1 MKILLVDD
9 DNALA
14 EVLIQQLTVQNYVVD
29 RVADGEMGW
38 SYASTFDYD
47 LIVLDWVLPSLDGLQ
62 LCQRLRSGGYGVP
75 ILLLSSKN
83 QQTDKIQ
90 GLEAGADDY
99 LVKPFDV
106 KELIARIQALVR
118 RTSSTEPQ
126 PILAW
131 GNLCL
136 DPISCNVTY
145 QGYPVA
151 LTAKEYA
158 LLELFL
164 RHSHQVFKASTLLDQ
179 IWSSDEFP
187 SEATVR
193 SHIRGLRR
201 KLKAA
206 GITTNVIETVRGLG
220 YRLGTSPTD
229 TPPTQ
234 KNNALSSAERQAQYL
249 AGLMQTW
256 QTHKGESLKR
266 WNYLVTLSQTLKE
279 QGLNEQQRLQ
289 AQQKVHSL
297 AGTLGIFGL
306 VEGHRLALQIEQLL
320 ATATPLSPRQIAQ
333 FQVLVTTLGHA
344 LDNPPQLVSWT
355 EGPPTHLPKIL
366 LLDVTGAPYIQQL
379 MALAVTQGLEV
390 DIATSTDMAAE
401 ILGLN
406 APGDNNLDA
415 LAELPDLVLLNLV
428 GSDNALDLN
437 EVSLQLLLQLMS
449 TLSQQWPQLPLVLI
463 TPQGDFG
470 NRLDLVRRGAAMV
483 LEYPVSPAEIL
494 EAIDQATYLRYRHS
508 KIMLVDDDSHY
519 LDKAMR
525 LLKPWHFQITPLAN
539 PSRFW
544 TIFNQIMPDV
554 IILDIEMPGINGFEL
569 CKVIRSHPQW
579 QHLPIIFLSIHADPA
594 TQSQA
599 FAAGA
604 DDYITKF
611 SQEDNLVL
619 RILNRLKRYHAWC
632 NQESALLTVD

>member
-14 EVLIQQLTVQNYVVD
+14 EILIQQLTVQNYIVD

-47 LIVLDWVLPSLDGLQ
+47 LIILDWVLPNLDGLQ

-83 QQTDKIQ
+83 QQSDKIE

-106 KELIARIQALVR
+106 RELLARIQALVR
-118 RTSSTEPQ
+118 RTFTEPQ
-126 PILAW
+126 PILVW
-131 GNLCL
+131 GDLCL
-136 DPISCNVTY
+136 DPVSCSVTY

-164 RHSHQVFKASTLLDQ
+164 RHSHQVFSAPTLLDQ
-179 IWSSDEFP
+179 IWSSDDFP

-193 SHIRGLRR
+193 SHIRGLRQ

-206 GITTNVIETVRGLG
+206 GISANVIETVRGLG
-220 YRLGTSPTD
+220 YRLGTSPTEP
-229 TPPTQ
+229 TPNP
-234 KNNALSSAERQAQYL
+234 KLNSLPSAERQAQYL
-249 AGLMQTW
+249 AGLTQTW
-256 QTHKGESLKR
+256 ETHKSESVKR
-266 WNYLVTLSQTLKE
+266 WNYLVTLSHQFQD
-279 QGLNEQQRLQ
+279 QGISEQQRIQ
-289 AQQKVHSL
+289 AKQMAHSL

-306 VEGHRLALQIEQLL
+306 IEGHRLALQIEHLL
-320 ATATPLSPRQIAQ
+320 ATALLSSTQVAQ

-344 LDNPPQLVSWT
+344 LDSSPQLVSWT
-355 EGPPTHLPKIL
+355 ENTPHLPKIL

-401 ILGLN
+401 VLDLN
-406 APGDNNLDA
+406 ASGNNNSDDA
-415 LAELPDLVLLNLV
+415 IAELPALVLINLV
-428 GSDNALDLN
+428 GGDNALDLN
-437 EVSLQLLLQLMS
+437 EASLKLLLELMAK
-449 TLSQQWPQLPLVLI
+449 LSHQWPQLPIVLI

-519 LDKAMR
+519 LDNAVR
-525 LLKPWHFQITPLAN
+525 LLKPWHFQITPLEN
-539 PSRFW
+539 PRRFW

-554 IILDIEMPGINGFEL
+554 IVLDIEMPGINGFEL
-569 CKVIRSHPQW
+569 CKVIRSHPEW
-579 QHLPIIFLSIHADPA
+579 QHLPIIFLSVHTDPS
-594 TQSQA
+594 TQSKA

-611 SQEDNLVL
+611 TQEDNLVF

-632 NQESALLTVD
+632 NQENAVLALE